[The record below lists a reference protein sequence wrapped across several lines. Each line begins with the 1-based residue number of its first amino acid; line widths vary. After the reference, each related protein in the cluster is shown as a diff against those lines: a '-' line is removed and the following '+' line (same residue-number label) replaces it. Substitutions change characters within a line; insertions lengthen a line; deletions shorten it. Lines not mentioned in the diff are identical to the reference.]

1 MAVLDTKVFFLLQD
15 SFSVPSS
22 FFLGLNLVTCTN
34 LHVLLLLY
42 PFPHIT
48 WTPTRVTLLC

>member
-34 LHVLLLLY
+34 LHAFSLLY